1 MIMHNDREE
10 TEAQRGQVRMDG
22 CLDGWMERRMGQAGI
37 EPDRTPSLHFTVSH
51 QHLHFLSH
59 ARLSLS
65 MGPI

>member
-1 MIMHNDREE
+1 MTGEE

-37 EPDRTPSLHFTVSH
+37 EPDLTPSLRFTVCH
-51 QHLHFLSH
+51 QRLHFLSH
-59 ARLSLS
+59 ASLSLS